1 MMPHHFKMVEI
12 LVSAASA
19 TGTLMAVMVT
29 ATCLLVPV
37 AATGLVAA
45 TTGRRTAAGRSAT
58 TASRRATTGRRTTTG
73 RGSTTSRRGARG
85 CRAAGAIGDVR
96 GRRHRDGA
104 LCQTI
109 DRGRR
114 CHRRCRADIGRAADR
129 DVVGRDVHG
138 VGGKALAG
146 SYEHRLVRRQRR
158 AGVAV
163 QDAGEPLDRG
173 GAIGLQRAVVQFVVE
188 AALED
193 RTLRSVESGAEI
205 LVVLDLH
212 D

>member
-19 TGTLMAVMVT
+19 TGTLKAVMVT

-58 TASRRATTGRRTTTG
+58 TASRRATTSRAATGRRATTAG

-85 CRAAGAIGDVR
+85 CRAAGAVGDVR

-109 DRGRR
+109 DRGCRR
-114 CHRRCRADIGRAADR
+114 HRRCRADIGRAADR
-129 DVVGRDVHG
+129 DVVARDVHG

-173 GAIGLQRAVVQFVVE
+173 GA
-188 AALED
+188 
-193 RTLRSVESGAEI
+193 
-205 LVVLDLH
+205 
-212 D
+212 

>member
-58 TASRRATTGRRTTTG
+58 TASR
-73 RGSTTSRRGARG
+73 GSTTSRRGARG

-109 DRGRR
+109 DR
-114 CHRRCRADIGRAADR
+114 
-129 DVVGRDVHG
+129 
-138 VGGKALAG
+138 
-146 SYEHRLVRRQRR
+146 
-158 AGVAV
+158 
-163 QDAGEPLDRG
+163 
-173 GAIGLQRAVVQFVVE
+173 
-188 AALED
+188 
-193 RTLRSVESGAEI
+193 
-205 LVVLDLH
+205 
-212 D
+212 